1 MTDTAPPPPP
11 PWPNPHD
18 RPAGFDRPL
27 SPRPPTPAR
36 AEAPSPPPAP
46 PAPFVP
52 RPGLLDDAGRL
63 CVSAMCRACHYNL
76 RGLLPDSTCPECGHR
91 VAPSLEADL
100 LSFADHDWL
109 VTLARGLRWLRAGV
123 GCLIGLIV
131 VAVVLSPA
139 TVFLTM
145 IPRMGALMG
154 PAMAVTGFAL
164 LLAPPLCCGLLAR
177 AAWLPATAEPAR
189 HEPDHVR
196 IAREGVRFA
205 VVALLIML
213 ASAIALSGARP
224 SATTV
229 VAYITVGLVL
239 LAIGQIALFHLLG
252 RLARRIPDEPTR
264 RQAKRAHGFAVALL
278 VAVLIV
284 AITALLLP
292 DPLLMVALGGL
303 LVVLQIVGTAEL
315 TLRLSHGLIRRLDE
329 LIAVQRHSTPPE

>member
-1 MTDTAPPPPP
+1 MTDASS

-36 AEAPSPPPAP
+36 AVTPPPP

-63 CVSAMCRACHYNL
+63 CVSAMCRVCHYNL
-76 RGLLPDSTCPECGHR
+76 RGLLPDSTCTECGNP

-109 VTLARGLRWLRAGV
+109 VTIARGLRWLRAGV
-123 GCLIGLIV
+123 ACLIGLIV

-139 TVFLTM
+139 TVLLTM
-145 IPRMGALMG
+145 IPRMGALMA

-177 AAWLPATAEPAR
+177 AAWLLTTAEPAR

-205 VVALLIML
+205 VIALLIML

-229 VAYITVGLVL
+229 VAYIAVGLVL
-239 LAIGQIALFHLLG
+239 LAIAQIALFHLLG

-303 LVVLQIVGTAEL
+303 LVVLQVIAIADL
-315 TLRLSHGLIRRLDE
+315 ALRLSHGLIRRLDD